1 MVRGIVVVAAAGE
14 GDAAFPGAMDG
25 VIAVSTED
33 PGRPAAAL
41 GAQPEVDAC
50 AALAAVRADVT
61 CAARNRVT
69 RSL

>member
-41 GAQPEVDAC
+41 
-50 AALAAVRADVT
+50 AAVRADVT